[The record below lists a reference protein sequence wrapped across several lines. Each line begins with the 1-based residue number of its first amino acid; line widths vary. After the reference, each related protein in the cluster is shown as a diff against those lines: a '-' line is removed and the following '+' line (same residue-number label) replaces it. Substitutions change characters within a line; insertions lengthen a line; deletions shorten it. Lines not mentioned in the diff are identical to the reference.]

1 MEIICKQQQLLVAS
15 FLFPDGLR
23 LCAVPAAFGHFDKAS
38 FQILLCCCAVHLG
51 YCNRYR
57 MRCLTARLTLKLSV
71 LLTADS
77 DSLVQSPHLP
87 RHLTVV
93 KRERYSKT
101 ARESLCK
108 RRRAA
113 GRRGIACSRQFRK
126 TGENDPSA
134 ANPARLEGM
143 IFHDLL
149 VPKPTRS

>member
-57 MRCLTARLTLKLSV
+57 MRCLTARLPLKLSV

-87 RHLTVV
+87 CHRC
-93 KRERYSKT
+93 KARERYSKT

-108 RRRAA
+108 RRRATWREEA
-113 GRRGIACSRQFRK
+113 
-126 TGENDPSA
+126 
-134 ANPARLEGM
+134 
-143 IFHDLL
+143 
-149 VPKPTRS
+149 